1 MLFGGDHYKHPSIAQ
16 QRFILIFY
24 STYAFAALT
33 PYQAMLIQTGRDW
46 KATGRIIHFPSPA
59 M

>member
-1 MLFGGDHYKHPSIAQ
+1 MLFGGDHYKQSSTAE
-16 QRFILIFY
+16 QRFILIFC

-46 KATGRIIHFPSPA
+46 KATGRIIHFPSPV